1 MATQVFGELLYY
13 PQTDSL
19 MEFPSPESLKGRILI
34 STKPPKEFLESK
46 EYDDKDNEKESA
58 DELSSLPDQTS
69 EQETDDK
76 VSILRKFIY
85 IFPLKSVE
93 L

>member
-19 MEFPSPESLKGRILI
+19 TEFPSPESMKGRILI
-34 STKPPKEFLESK
+34 STKPPKEFLESD
-46 EYDDKDNEKESA
+46 ETESA
-58 DELSSLPDQTS
+58 DDVSSLPDN
-69 EQETDDK
+69 TDDK
-76 VSILRKFIY
+76 VTILTK
-85 IFPLKSVE
+85 LD

>member
-46 EYDDKDNEKESA
+46 ECDDKDNEKESA
-58 DELSSLPDQTS
+58 DEVLSLPDQTS
-69 EQETDDK
+69 ERETDDK
-76 VSILRKFIY
+76 ASILMKIDLHF
-85 IFPLKSVE
+85 FPLNP
-93 L
+93 

>member
-34 STKPPKEFLESK
+34 STKPPKEFLESS
-46 EYDDKDNEKESA
+46 EKESA
-58 DELSSLPDQTS
+58 DEVSSLRENAN
-69 EQETDDK
+69 EQRTDNE
-76 VSILRKFIY
+76 VSILTEVD
-85 IFPLKSVE
+85 L
-93 L
+93 